1 MKSIMA
7 NEKKKKKKKN
17 KNRDELSRKNAED
30 DFEIDV
36 QDTRFDALFTSH
48 NYAPDPS
55 DPQFR

>member
-7 NEKKKKKKKN
+7 NEKRRKKKN
-17 KNRDELSRKNAED
+17 KNRDESSQKKAED

-36 QDTRFDALFTSH
+36 HDTRFDALFTSH
-48 NYAPDPS
+48 DYAPDPS